1 MPKQILLADDSI
13 TIQKVIALTFAG
25 EDYKITAVDNGS
37 DAILKAMEMR
47 PDIILA
53 DVVMP
58 QKNGYE
64 VCDAIKNDPQL
75 NTIPVLLLA
84 GTFEPFDED
93 LAKKAGADGYIIKPF
108 ESQAL
113 IQKVKELIS
122 AKPAMPSAAE
132 AKVATP
138 ASPIAPPK
146 PFVTVPAPMAPVP
159 PVLQPAPAPAV
170 TPAISAPPRL
180 SAPPVA
186 SPAPTVEEDFWGTMM
201 EEAEEKEAPKEVAP
215 AESAEEEVPA
225 EDVWEMGEL
234 EEAAPAVEAGEEEL
248 WESFAFEEAEEKE
261 VEEVTEAPLLEEAAS
276 VEEEL
281 GFVAEETP
289 SGEELASAEEVPE
302 EEFIFETEEE
312 EVAEVAPVEEVPEFE
327 LEEVSLEPAEEPLE
341 TVAEEGIAGPE
352 EFSFEEEVPEAPVMP
367 EVQIELQPEIIQGYE
382 QTFEPEAFSREVSA
396 APPSPEPIPSP
407 PPAPASMSEE
417 QLRAALSQVSREV
430 IEKIVW
436 EVVPDLAE
444 MLIKEEIKR
453 LQKKQ

>member
-170 TPAISAPPRL
+170 TPAISAPR
-180 SAPPVA
+180 
-186 SPAPTVEEDFWGTMM
+186 
-201 EEAEEKEAPKEVAP
+201 
-215 AESAEEEVPA
+215 
-225 EDVWEMGEL
+225 
-234 EEAAPAVEAGEEEL
+234 
-248 WESFAFEEAEEKE
+248 
-261 VEEVTEAPLLEEAAS
+261 
-276 VEEEL
+276 
-281 GFVAEETP
+281 
-289 SGEELASAEEVPE
+289 
-302 EEFIFETEEE
+302 I
-312 EVAEVAPVEEVPEFE
+312 
-327 LEEVSLEPAEEPLE
+327 
-341 TVAEEGIAGPE
+341 
-352 EFSFEEEVPEAPVMP
+352 
-367 EVQIELQPEIIQGYE
+367 
-382 QTFEPEAFSREVSA
+382 
-396 APPSPEPIPSP
+396 
-407 PPAPASMSEE
+407 
-417 QLRAALSQVSREV
+417 
-430 IEKIVW
+430 
-436 EVVPDLAE
+436 
-444 MLIKEEIKR
+444 
-453 LQKKQ
+453 

>member
-37 DAILKAMEMR
+37 DAIAKAMEIR

-64 VCDAIKNDPQL
+64 VCEAIKNDPQL
-75 NTIPVLLLA
+75 KTIPVLLLA

-93 LAKKAGADGYIIKPF
+93 LAKKAAADGFIIKPF

-122 AKPAMPSAAE
+122 ARPAMPAAAE
-132 AKVATP
+132 ARVVTP
-138 ASPIAPPK
+138 AAPIAPPK
-146 PFVTVPAPMAPVP
+146 PFVPAPAAPAAVP
-159 PVLQPAPAPAV
+159 PVVQPAPAPAV
-170 TPAISAPPRL
+170 IPVIPAPPKPP
-180 SAPPVA
+180 APPVVA
-186 SPAPTVEEDFWGTMM
+186 PAPTVEEDFWGTMM
-201 EEAEEKEAPKEVAP
+201 EEAVEKEAPKGVAP
-215 AESAEEEVPA
+215 AESAEEEVPT
-225 EDVWEMGEL
+225 EDVWEMGES
-234 EEAAPAVEAGEEEL
+234 EEAAPAVEAGEEL
-248 WESFAFEEAEEKE
+248 WESFAFEEAEE
-261 VEEVTEAPLLEEAAS
+261 VMEAPLEEAAP

-281 GFVAEETP
+281 GFAAAEETP
-289 SGEELASAEEVPE
+289 LVEELAPAEEVPE
-302 EEFIFETEEE
+302 EEFIFETGEE
-312 EVAEVAPVEEVPEFE
+312 EVPVIAPVEEVSEFE

-341 TVAEEGIAGPE
+341 IITEEAIAAPE
-352 EFSFEEEVPEAPVMP
+352 EFTFEEEVPEAPVMP
-367 EVQIELQPEIIQGYE
+367 EVQVEPQPEIIQGYE

-396 APPSPEPIPSP
+396 APPTPEPIPSP

-417 QLRAALSQVSREV
+417 HLRAALSQVSREV